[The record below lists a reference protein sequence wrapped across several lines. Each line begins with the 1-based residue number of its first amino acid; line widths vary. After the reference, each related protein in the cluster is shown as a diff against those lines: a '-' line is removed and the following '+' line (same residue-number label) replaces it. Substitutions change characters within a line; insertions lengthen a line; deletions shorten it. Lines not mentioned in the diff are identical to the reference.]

1 MVTALRPAR
10 QKISTTV
17 SPATLACLEGL
28 IQDGSARNLA
38 EAMDLVVQK
47 LLDYEN
53 RERLENDTRDYFER
67 LSPEALDE
75 ESNLGAALANSA
87 RRIDFDHQP

>member
-1 MVTALRPAR
+1 MATSLRLTR

-17 SPATLACLEGL
+17 SPATLSYLARL

-38 EAMDLVVQK
+38 EAMDLAVQR

-53 RERLENDTRDYFER
+53 RDRLENDTRAYFEQ
-67 LSPEALDE
+67 LSPEALEE
-75 ESNLGAALANSA
+75 ESSLGAALAHSVQG
-87 RRIDFDHQP
+87 IDFDRQP